1 MVHLCRCV
9 CVCSTACDHVWLCCL
24 SSSLYFFF
32 LWQATFSVPSP
43 VIYRTPD
50 PVICRT
56 HTPSMRLAVVSW
68 GAVVWQF
75 FFFFLTCL
83 SPSFLLYYFLYIIA
97 LSFRIGWVREVL
109 VGRARHGT
117 CARSALRR
125 RDPLC
130 NSLSSQLSLLAPQF
144 PLL

>member
-1 MVHLCRCV
+1 MTTLRDVLRSVRVFCFLSINISVLFLFFISCSEWCICV
-9 CVCSTACDHVWLCCL
+9 GVFVCARLLAITCGCAVCPL
-24 SSSLYFFF
+24 LYIFFF

-75 FFFFLTCL
+75 FFFFLNVFVSIVSTLLFFIYYC
-83 SPSFLLYYFLYIIA
+83 PFL
-97 LSFRIGWVREVL
+97 
-109 VGRARHGT
+109 
-117 CARSALRR
+117 
-125 RDPLC
+125 
-130 NSLSSQLSLLAPQF
+130 
-144 PLL
+144 